1 MPHGQQSAKKTVN
14 ATRMSASKRKAQT
27 AATRR
32 AENKSKNAVNAFC
45 NTNPDKLVL
54 AKVERMHGNNLDVVT
69 KDGEKMTVNIK
80 KDITIPR
87 GATRKNGVLKIQT
100 GSYVLVDGGRAV
112 AMVDSRNERR
122 VKGKAGWNSNSA
134 KSGNSAYTFGNL

>member
-1 MPHGQQSAKKTVN
+1 M
-14 ATRMSASKRKAQT
+14 
-27 AATRR
+27 
-32 AENKSKNAVNAFC
+32 NAFC
-45 NTNPDKLVL
+45 NANPDKLVL

-69 KDGEKMTVNIK
+69 KDGEKMTVNLK

-87 GATRKNGVLKIQT
+87 GATRKNGVLKIHT

-122 VKGKAGWNSNSA
+122 VKEKGGWGSNSA
-134 KSGNSAYTFGNL
+134 KSGNSAFTFGNL

>member
-1 MPHGQQSAKKTVN
+1 MPHGQKSAKRTVS
-14 ATRMSASKRKAQT
+14 ATGMSTSRRRAQT

-32 AENKSKNAVNAFC
+32 AENKSKSAVNAFC
-45 NTNPDKLVL
+45 NTNPDKLEL
-54 AKVERMHGNNLDVVT
+54 AKVERINGNNLDVVT
-69 KDGEKMTVNIK
+69 KDGEKMTVNLK

-122 VKGKAGWNSNSA
+122 VKAKAGWNSNSA
-134 KSGNSAYTFGNL
+134 KSGNSAYTFGSL